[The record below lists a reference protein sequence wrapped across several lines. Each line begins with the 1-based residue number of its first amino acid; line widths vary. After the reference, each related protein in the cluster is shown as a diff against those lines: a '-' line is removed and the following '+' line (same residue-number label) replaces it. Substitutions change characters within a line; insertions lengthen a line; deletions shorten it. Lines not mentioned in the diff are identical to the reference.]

1 MSRISVPTALFA
13 VAIAFASICP
23 MVACAD
29 SKESKDNKDKDQ
41 DQIMASP
48 DVAKILTAAQKLIAA
63 NDFRTAMDQLRA
75 AQALPKNTPE
85 DNFLINEFLAS
96 VAVRQ
101 NDITTAT
108 TSFEAMADSP
118 LLAKD
123 PKKVEILFNAMVVDD
138 VAKRYQKVI
147 AYGKMLEAIQPLD
160 DKQLAALAEAYYFT
174 NDYADVRAI
183 AQKAMAAA
191 KAAGA
196 LPPQNVLQMLYNAD
210 IKGGDKTGAAT
221 VSEELA
227 LDYNS
232 PQDWSQTIDIALSSA
247 KGTDIEHL
255 DILRLGVAAGAN
267 LDTSD
272 YNLMGQIAMH
282 RAFFGD
288 AALAANH
295 GGKVPGAT
303 AKAASDQKSLPG
315 LVAAAKGQDAQH
327 SIVLAEDLYGYGRYA
342 ESEELARQA
351 LAKGGAAGEANLL
364 IGMSLAGQGKYAD
377 AATTFKSVSGGPL
390 TMKAAQLWQAYAE
403 HKAMPPAAATTAPGG
418 SSAPASH

>member
-23 MVACAD
+23 MVAGAD
-29 SKESKDNKDKDQ
+29 SKESKDKDQ

-48 DVAKILTAAQKLIAA
+48 DVAKLLNAAQKFIAG
-63 NDFRTAMDQLRA
+63 NDFRTAMDQIHA
-75 AQALPKNTPE
+75 AQALPKRTA
-85 DNFLINEFLAS
+85 DDDFLINKFLAPVS
-96 VAVRQ
+96 IQ
-101 NDITTAT
+101 LNDIATAT
-108 TSFEAMADSP
+108 TAYETVADSP
-118 LLAKD
+118 LLQKD
-123 PKKVEILFNAMVVDD
+123 PQKVDLLYNAMVIED
-138 VAKRYQKVI
+138 VGKRYQKTI
-147 AYGKMLEAIQPLD
+147 TYGKMLESIQPLD
-160 DKQLAALAEAYYFT
+160 AKQLAALAEAYYFT
-174 NDYADVRAI
+174 NDYADVRTV

-191 KAAGA
+191 KQAGTP
-196 LPPQNVLQMLYNAD
+196 PPQNVLQMLYMAD
-210 IKGGDKTGAAT
+210 LKGGDRAGAAAM
-221 VSEELA
+221 SEELA

-232 PQDWSQTIDIALSSA
+232 PHDWSQTIDIALSSA

-272 YNLMGQIAMH
+272 YDLLGQIAMH